1 MWSSSIIRVE
11 MQGKLTLIVALSSI
25 AGWLSIEA
33 YSQQA
38 VDATV
43 PVKNLRWSTEGGS
56 GGSVGQ
62 RIPLLVTVTAIGAP
76 DTTGKAKIEFVL
88 TNAGENDLRI
98 PVSPQPADLEP
109 TNPNTDYT
117 VTHLG
122 LFIAEANR
130 TKVLRG
136 RADLYGKSNTELSL
150 INLPRGHHIRVL
162 AKVWFP
168 HISEAEKSTLSFKAG
183 AIEDYE
189 LFRNRDGRR
198 VLDSQEI
205 GSSFS
210 KEFTIQSLFFA
221 PDSDVGTAQTQP
233 R

>member
-1 MWSSSIIRVE
+1 
-11 MQGKLTLIVALSSI
+11 MQGKITLIVALGTVCGWFSI
-25 AGWLSIEA
+25 AV
-33 YSQQA
+33 YSQQV

-43 PVKNLRWSTEGGS
+43 PVKNLHWSTQGGS
-56 GGSVGQ
+56 GGSAGQ
-62 RIPLLVTVTAIGAP
+62 RIPLLVTVRAIGVP

-88 TNAGENDLRI
+88 TNTGENDLKI
-98 PVSPQPADLEP
+98 PVSPQPAELEP
-109 TNPNTDYT
+109 TDPNTDYT

-122 LFIAEANR
+122 LFITEANR
-130 TKVLRG
+130 AKVLKG
-136 RADLYGKSNTELSL
+136 TADLYGKPNTALSL
-150 INLPRGHHIRVL
+150 INLPRGHYIRVQ
-162 AKVWFP
+162 ANVWFP
-168 HISEAEKSTLSFKAG
+168 HISEAEKSTLSFKVG

-221 PDSDVGTAQTQP
+221 PDSDVGTVQTQP